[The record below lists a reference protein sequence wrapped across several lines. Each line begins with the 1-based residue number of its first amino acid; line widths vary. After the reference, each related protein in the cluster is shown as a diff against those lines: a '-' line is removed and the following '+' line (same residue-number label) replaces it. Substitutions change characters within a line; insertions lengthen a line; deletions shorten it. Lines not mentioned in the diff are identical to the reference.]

1 MATYS
6 NAIYIDESG
15 NGSPT
20 YDILRYWVSAAV
32 SLAFD
37 QIQELDEGIRWILDN
52 HFSPYVGESKG
63 STIQKYLL
71 PGSTIMDVATDIKDV
86 MDETGTIAWAAAAS
100 RGERPPQGF
109 PISNPKTKDLAR
121 QLLMEGIN
129 NDLVADY
136 HNANN
141 CLITWDISDQQKLQD
156 FSSSIARFRNL
167 SDGTPRSDRLAPAAL
182 GSLSHDWSGLQT
194 ADIIAHC
201 ALHYLGGRL
210 SLPRFK
216 TEKAEAFRSQFLS
229 RLQRARIGVL
239 VGSRVTRPDKE
250 V

>member
-6 NAIYIDESG
+6 DAIYIDESG

-20 YDILRYWVSAAV
+20 NDILRCWVSVAV

-37 QIQELDEGIRWILDN
+37 QTRELDEGIRWMLDN
-52 HFSPYVGESKG
+52 HFSPYIVELKG

-71 PGSTIMDVATDIKDV
+71 PKSTIMDVATDVGDV
-86 MDETGTIAWAAAAS
+86 MDETRAIVWAAAAS

-109 PISNPKTKDLAR
+109 PIPNPKTKDLAR
-121 QLLMEGIN
+121 QLLIEGIN

-136 HNANN
+136 HNANK
-141 CLITWDISDQQKLQD
+141 CLIIWDISDQQELQD
-156 FSSSIARFRNL
+156 FSASIARFRSP
-167 SDGTPRSDRLAPAAL
+167 SDGTPRSDKLAPAAL
-182 GSLSHDWSGLQT
+182 GGLSHDWSGLQT

-201 ALHYLGGRL
+201 ALHYLGERS
-210 SLPRFK
+210 SLPGFK
-216 TEKAEAFRSQFLS
+216 TEKAEAFRSQFLP
-229 RLQRARIGVL
+229 RLQRAKIEGL
-239 VGSRVTRPDKE
+239 ADSRVPRPDKE